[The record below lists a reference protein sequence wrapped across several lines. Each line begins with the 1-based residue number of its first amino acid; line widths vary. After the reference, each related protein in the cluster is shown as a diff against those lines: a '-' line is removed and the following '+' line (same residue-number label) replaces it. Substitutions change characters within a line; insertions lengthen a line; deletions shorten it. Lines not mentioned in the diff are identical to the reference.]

1 MTKSKVYLLDSNLLI
16 ALATPEHSLNARA
29 AAWFLKGHRFAT
41 CPITQGALF
50 RFHLRAGVE
59 ATAESAKLLLESI
72 SSLPRHSFWPDD
84 ASYLEVPTKGIIGHR
99 QVTDAYLVL
108 LASRHG
114 GSLATMDQ
122 ALAAVHRG
130 TTLIEQLPDDV

>member
-1 MTKSKVYLLDSNLLI
+1 
-16 ALATPEHSLNARA
+16 LNARA
-29 AAWFLKGHRFAT
+29 AAWFRKGHRFAT

-72 SSLPRHSFWPDD
+72 SSLPRHEFWADD
-84 ASYLEVPTKGIIGHR
+84 VSYLDMPTRGIVGHR

-108 LASRHG
+108 LARKHG
-114 GSLATMDQ
+114 GSVATMDQ
-122 ALAAVHRG
+122 ALAAVHAG
-130 TTLIEQLPDDV
+130 TTLLASPAPNRE